1 MLMISLLF
9 RIQKSVASSDSCT
22 ENTRTKHEPWWLPAI
37 CNDMCELS
45 QAAGLLIARSYAREA
60 WPCCQGRSTFFPPIL
75 VVLLQPT
82 LLSYSNPSSV
92 SCKFNTLVYNFC
104 GTIIKPFILKS
115 SIPTVALS
123 SHPRKKYLIF
133 PCTSEELFFIP
144 QIIFSSVET

>member
-1 MLMISLLF
+1 
-9 RIQKSVASSDSCT
+9 
-22 ENTRTKHEPWWLPAI
+22 
-37 CNDMCELS
+37 
-45 QAAGLLIARSYAREA
+45 
-60 WPCCQGRSTFFPPIL
+60 
-75 VVLLQPT
+75 

-92 SCKFNTLVYNFC
+92 SCKPNTPVYNFC
-104 GTIIKPFILKS
+104 GTITKPFILKS